1 MSNKTKTNLLID
13 SLIFLGFLVA
23 NEPSLTGVPI
33 HEWFSTAFIA
43 ALVTHLVLHW
53 DWIVKITATFIKKLF
68 HESRLNYV
76 LDVLLFTAFVTVN
89 LSGLLISKSILAT
102 LGISFEAAP
111 AWRSLHSLSA
121 DATMLLIALHFAL
134 HWKWIVSAVGRYV
147 VLPARAFFQRRDT
160 RSFAHLAVQPIKID
174 QGK

>member
-23 NEPSLTGVPI
+23 NEPALTGVPI
-33 HEWFSTAFIA
+33 HEWFATAFIA

-53 DWIVKITATFIKKLF
+53 EWIAHITATFVKKLF

-76 LDVLLFTAFVTVN
+76 LDALLFTSFVTVN
-89 LSGLLISKSILAT
+89 LSGLLISRSILAT
-102 LGISFEAAP
+102 FGIQLNVTP
-111 AWRSLHSLSA
+111 AWRSIHSLSA

-134 HWKWIVSAVGRYV
+134 HWKWIVNTIGRYV
-147 VLPARAFFQRRDT
+147 VTPLRSLFRRPSV
-160 RSFAHLAVQPIKID
+160 RSAAQLAVQPVEID
-174 QGK
+174 LNK